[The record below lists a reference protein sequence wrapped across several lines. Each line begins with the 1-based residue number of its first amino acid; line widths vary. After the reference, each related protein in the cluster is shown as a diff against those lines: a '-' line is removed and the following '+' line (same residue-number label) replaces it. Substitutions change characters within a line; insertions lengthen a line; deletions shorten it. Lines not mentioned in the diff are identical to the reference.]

1 MSSHVEQIKS
11 RLGIADVV
19 QGYLKLQK
27 AGANFRA
34 LCPFHNEKTPSFFVS
49 PGRESWHCFGCN
61 RGGDIFSFV
70 MEIEGLEFPEALKI
84 LASRAGV
91 ELKPVSSQYR
101 SERSRLLSL
110 LENAKMFYESNLKN
124 NDTVISYL
132 KSRGLKG
139 ETAKAFGIGFAP
151 DGWRNLHDFLKAK
164 GFSGEEMEKAGM
176 ALQPQTSSAAA
187 DKSQKYYD
195 RFRSRIMFP
204 LNNSSGQ
211 IVGFSGRIFSIANNL
226 EIESPSGLGDSISK
240 PVVAKYINTPQTIL
254 YDKSRTL
261 YGFDKAKME
270 IRKKDACVLMEGQ
283 MDVIM
288 AHQAG
293 FANTVAI
300 SGTALTEEHLRI
312 IKRLTNNLIMAFD
325 SDEAGFRASKRG
337 IDMALA
343 EGFEVKAAEVPLG
356 GSGKDPADIIKE
368 NPDEWKKAV
377 ENSEH
382 IISFYL
388 RNLSDRKEIER
399 MILPYIA
406 LLPSDM
412 EKAHWVK
419 KTAEKLSISEEP
431 IWGEVKKIK
440 LSPAAGMPSPQP
452 PAAKAGKTRMRLLED
467 RLLGFILWQKD
478 SEDGELKEEI
488 EKISKEHNFDPDKVS
503 ASSGGAEEKLVFEAE
518 LFYNETEDLKGE
530 LDKLNLEFKKEKTRN
545 RLEELGERIRGTE
558 SSQNEEKLKDYM
570 DEFHIL
576 TKKLTDLSRSDR

>member
-11 RLGIADVV
+11 RLGIVDVV

-101 SERSRLLSL
+101 SERSRLFSL
-110 LENAKMFYESNLKN
+110 LENAKFFYESSLRN
-124 NDTVISYL
+124 NPAVISYL

-151 DGWRNLHDFLKAK
+151 DGWRNLYDFLKAR
-164 GFSGEEMEKAGM
+164 GFSGQEMEKAGM
-176 ALQPQTSSAAA
+176 VIKKASHYGAGA
-187 DKSQKYYD
+187 DEYYD

-204 LNNSSGQ
+204 LSNSSGQ
-211 IVGFSGRIFSIANNL
+211 IVGFSGRIF
-226 EIESPSGLGDSISK
+226 DK
-240 PVVAKYINTPQTIL
+240 PDDKMGKYINTPQTMI

-261 YGFDKAKME
+261 YGFDKAKTE

-288 AHQAG
+288 AHQEG
-293 FANTVAI
+293 FANTVAV

-343 EGFEVKAAEVPLG
+343 EGFEVRAAEV
-356 GSGKDPADIIKE
+356 SADEKGKDPADIIRE

-382 IISFYL
+382 IISFCL
-388 RNLSDRKEIER
+388 RNLGGRKEIEKTV
-399 MILPYIA
+399 LPYIA

-419 KTAEKLSISEEP
+419 KVAEKLSIPEEP
-431 IWGEVKKIK
+431 VWSEVKKIK
-440 LSPAAGMPSPQP
+440 LLP
-452 PAAKAGKTRMRLLED
+452 PAGTFSPRPATARTGKTRLKLLED
-467 RLLGFILWQKD
+467 RLLGFILWQKN
-478 SEDGELKEEI
+478 SEDEELRRAIEEV
-488 EKISKEHNFDPDKVS
+488 SKEHNFDLS
-503 ASSGGAEEKLVFEAE
+503 GFFSSSGSDKEKLVFEAE
-518 LFYNETEDLKGE
+518 LFYNEAKDLGSE
-530 LDKLNLEFKKEKTRN
+530 LGKLNLELKKEKTRK
-545 RLEELGERIRGTE
+545 RLEELGEKIRGIE
-558 SSQNEEKLKDYM
+558 NSQNKEKLKGYM
-570 DEFHIL
+570 DEFRIL
-576 TKKLTDLSRSDR
+576 TKKLTDLSRSGH